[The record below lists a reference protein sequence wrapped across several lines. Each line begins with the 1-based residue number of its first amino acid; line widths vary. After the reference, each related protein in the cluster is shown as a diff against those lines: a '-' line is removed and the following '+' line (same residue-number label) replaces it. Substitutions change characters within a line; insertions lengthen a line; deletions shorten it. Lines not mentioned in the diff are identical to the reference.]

1 MGMFYFVYVKMN
13 WKGEGFKE
21 EEEEVLMMMVVGGNC
36 SGYYSRYTLP
46 DGKI

>member
-21 EEEEVLMMMVVGGNC
+21 DEEVLMMMVVGGNC